1 MNDWFAELRDQVRRA
16 MAADGGEVTRLVRAA
31 LEGGDQR
38 QTPLERALVAV
49 AGVSAA
55 AVGVGLAVTSMV
67 GLALAAVILYVVLT
81 RVFGFDLKLDPATMF
96 GGMWPGHVNKEPQKG
111 EG

>member
-1 MNDWFAELRDQVRRA
+1 MNDWFAELREQVRRT
-16 MAADGGEVTRLVRAA
+16 MGADGGEVTRLVRTV

-38 QTPLERALVAV
+38 QTPLERVLVAV

-55 AVGVGLAVTSMV
+55 GVGVGLALTSMI
-67 GLALAAVILYVVLT
+67 GLVLAAVILYVVLT

-96 GGMWPGHVNKEPQKG
+96 GGMWPGNAGKESP
-111 EG
+111 

>member
-1 MNDWFAELRDQVRRA
+1 MNDWFADLRDQVRRT
-16 MAADGGEVTRLVRAA
+16 MAADGGELSRLVRSA

-38 QTPLERALVAV
+38 QTPLERVLVAV

-55 AVGVGLAVTSMV
+55 GVGVGLAVTSMV

-81 RVFGFDLKLDPATMF
+81 RIFGFDLKLDPATMF
-96 GGMWPGHVNKEPQKG
+96 GGMWPPGTKPQEPKA
-111 EG
+111 EH